1 MRQYYIYRHR
11 WIVVFLLMLFIYTCC
26 ISKSRFWGADKIA
39 SPQPAIYNL
48 EKLNDLRTNKLKT
61 KKETSRFLWD
71 ADAIIKDKPVSIM
84 EKKKSFS
91 SDCHNYCS
99 ISRYAWPSEKIPKIY
114 VIRDGETNPEWEHYD
129 AKKLDILC
137 SRIKTLGTAYY
148 ITRDKKYYDAFC
160 IQLKVWFLVPT
171 TYMKP
176 NLEYSG
182 VQPGKNGNKGM
193 AYGLVSLNR
202 FTPIIESILL
212 VQSVNK
218 LDNELL
224 HGLEMWFADMLA
236 WTLKSKQWES
246 QGNNNIIT
254 SLYTA
259 LVEMAIFTGD
269 IATINKLAGEYK
281 ERILDIQIDDEG
293 KQPAE
298 LKRTIGFGY
307 SVSNLNNIIDFCL
320 IMEQAGIH
328 FYRDNQEKIDSAFEY
343 LLQFVG
349 NHEAFPYQQI
359 QGWEGYE
366 NKLMRN
372 ISRLSR
378 LKSKKERRFINAL
391 PDKVVVNDVLN
402 YVY

>member
-26 ISKSRFWGADKIA
+26 VSKSRFGVADKIA
-39 SPQPAIYNL
+39 CPPPAIYNL
-48 EKLNDLRTNKLKT
+48 EKLNDLRTDRLKT
-61 KKETSRFLWD
+61 KKETSRFLRD

-91 SDCHNYCS
+91 SDYHNYCS
-99 ISRYAWPSEKIPKIY
+99 ISRYAWPSEKNPEIY

-160 IQLKVWFLVPT
+160 IQLKIWFLAPT

-182 VQPGKNGNKGM
+182 VQPGKNENKGM

-269 IATINKLAGEYK
+269 NATINKLAGEYK
-281 ERILDIQIDDEG
+281 ERILDIQIDDDG

-298 LKRTIGFGY
+298 LKRTIGFDY

-328 FYRDNQEKIDSAFEY
+328 FYSDNQKKIDSAFEY
-343 LLQFVG
+343 LMQFVG

-359 QGWEGYE
+359 QGWDGYE
-366 NKLMRN
+366 KKLMRN

-378 LKSKKERRFINAL
+378 LKSNKGRRFGNTSQS
-391 PDKVVVNDVLN
+391 KFEVNDVLN